1 MKAGLSTTKYIQN
14 LIRYALLIIGCVLSA
29 HSLRADESHPIL
41 IISSYNPDTRNTTRN
56 ISEFMEEYKRLGGTS
71 SVIIENMNCKSLPE
85 ASIWKE
91 RMAAL
96 LNKYTGDHRPQLILV
111 LGQEAWA
118 SYISQDSM
126 QMEDVPI
133 LAGMISR
140 NAVLLPDSTQSLSEW
155 DPVYMDLQTYVDEGY
170 KIGGYFY
177 SYDVE
182 KNVRLLLSLYP
193 HTRHIALITDNTYG
207 GIALQTFAKK
217 EMKKFPDL
225 DLILLDGRKNNIY
238 TLVEQIKQLP
248 EETVMLIG
256 TWRVDVNDGYYVGNA
271 TYTMMTARPSI
282 PAFTL
287 TSVGLGHWVLGG
299 YIPAYRSIG
308 KDLAVQAVDI
318 LKEKV
323 RPDDIRARFI
333 PNYYTFDLRKLKQF
347 NISRSQVPEG
357 TVFINEE
364 ANLLVKY
371 KIEILGI
378 VMGILVTFLI
388 TILYFLM
395 RANKLKDRL
404 WDLQKDNV
412 IIMNNMQISIQ
423 FIKPDY
429 TVKWENQIHYP
440 CEPENGPNNCF
451 LIEGG
456 KKPYCKNCAVIM
468 AMESKKPVD
477 VTKECGPGQYLHIVA
492 NPVIGEKDELIGVV
506 LKKEDVTK
514 QKQAENEL
522 RLAKEKAE
530 ESDRLKSAFL
540 ANMSHEIRT
549 PLNAIVGFSGLLAV
563 TDTPEEREE
572 YINIINSNN
581 DLLLQLIN
589 DILDLAK
596 IEAGTLEFVSSD
608 VDINQLLGDIE
619 QTARLKASDG
629 VQVSFV
635 EKLPHC
641 VLRVDKNRVS
651 QVLTNFLNNALKFTQ
666 EGSIRFGYRHT
677 GGELYFYVADT
688 GCGIAPEEIN
698 RVFNRFVKLNSF
710 AQGTGLGLSICQMI
724 IKKLEGRIGVES
736 TYGQGSVF
744 WFTLPD
750 KMLVTTAPAT
760 VDVETHAAA
769 APVLS
774 HKATLLIAED
784 NESNFT
790 LFYAMLKEFN
800 ILHARNG
807 REAVELYR
815 EHHPDLIL
823 MDLKMPE
830 MDGYEAT
837 RRIRTVDPD
846 IPIIAVTAFAFAEDE
861 QRVGQSGFNAYVAKP
876 IKPVELIKTIS
887 KFLNHG

>member
-1 MKAGLSTTKYIQN
+1 M
-14 LIRYALLIIGCVLSA
+14 LIIACFALFSP
-29 HSLRADESHPIL
+29 LRADESHPIL

-85 ASIWKE
+85 ASGWKK
-91 RMAAL
+91 RMADL
-96 LNKYTGDHRPQLILV
+96 LKKYTGDRRPELIMI
-111 LGQEAWA
+111 LGQEAWS
-118 SYISQDSM
+118 SYISQENTGLQDIP
-126 QMEDVPI
+126 V

-140 NAVLLPDSTQSLSEW
+140 NAVLLPDSAVSIADWE
-155 DPVYMDLQTYVDEGY
+155 PEYIDLQTYVDKGL

-182 KNVRLLLSLYP
+182 KNIRLVRRLYP
-193 HTRHIALITDNTYG
+193 QTEHIALITDNTYG
-207 GIALQTFAKK
+207 GIALQTYVKE

-238 TLVEQIKQLP
+238 TLVEQIKELP
-248 EETVMLIG
+248 RETAILVG

-271 TYTMMTARPSI
+271 TYTMMTANPSL

-299 YIPAYRSIG
+299 YLPKYRGIG
-308 KDLAVQAVDI
+308 QDLAREAVAI
-318 LKEKV
+318 LNNQLPPEQI
-323 RPDDIRARFI
+323 RPNFI
-333 PNYYTFDLRKLKQF
+333 PNYYTFDLHKLKQF
-347 NISRSQVPEG
+347 DISRRQVPAG
-357 TVFINEE
+357 ATFINEDTNPLIKYRNE
-364 ANLLVKY
+364 IVASIIIFLL
-371 KIEILGI
+371 IS
-378 VMGILVTFLI
+378 LI
-388 TILYFLM
+388 TILYFFM
-395 RANKLKDRL
+395 RANKLKDKL
-404 WDLQKDNV
+404 LDLQKDNV
-412 IIMNNMQISIQ
+412 IIMNNMQTSIK
-423 FIKPDY
+423 FINPDY
-429 TVKWENQIHYP
+429 SIKWENQIHYP
-440 CEPENGPNNCF
+440 CIPENGPENCF

-456 KKPYCKNCAVIM
+456 HPPYCKNCTVIS
-468 AMESKKPVD
+468 AMESKKPMD
-477 VTKECGPGQYLHIVA
+477 VIKECAPNQYLHILA
-492 NPVIGEKDELIGVV
+492 NPVTDEKGELIGVV
-506 LKKEDVTK
+506 LKKEDVTL
-514 QKQAENEL
+514 QKRAENEL

-563 TDTPEEREE
+563 TDTAEEKEE

-608 VDINQLLGDIE
+608 VDINQLMADIE
-619 QTARLKASDG
+619 QTSRLKAADG

-641 VLRVDKNRVS
+641 LIWVDKNRVS
-651 QVLTNFLNNALKFTQ
+651 QVLTNFINNALKFTT
-666 EGSIRFGYRHT
+666 EGSIRFGYRHE
-677 GGELYFYVADT
+677 GNELYFYVTDT
-688 GCGIAPEEIN
+688 GCGIAPEELD

-724 IKKLEGRIGVES
+724 IKKLDGRIGADS
-736 TYGQGSVF
+736 TIGKGSTF

-750 KMLVTTAPAT
+750 SLLIDTAPA
-760 VDVETHAAA
+760 VESEEVHTP
-769 APVLS
+769 PVYDLS

-784 NESNFT
+784 NESNYT
-790 LFYAMLKEFN
+790 LFHAMLKDYN
-800 ILHARNG
+800 ILHARDG
-807 REAVELYR
+807 REAVELYQR
-815 EHHPDLIL
+815 HHPDLIL
-823 MDLKMPE
+823 MDLKMPG

-837 RRIRTVDPD
+837 RRIRTMDTD

-861 QRVGQSGFNAYVAKP
+861 QRVQQSGFNAYISKP
-876 IKPVELIKTIS
+876 IKPAQLMHTIQKLLS
-887 KFLNHG
+887 ERK

>member
-1 MKAGLSTTKYIQN
+1 M
-14 LIRYALLIIGCVLSA
+14 LIIACFALFSP
-29 HSLRADESHPIL
+29 LRADESHPIL

-85 ASIWKE
+85 ASGWKK
-91 RMAAL
+91 RMADL
-96 LNKYTGDHRPQLILV
+96 LKKYTGDRRPELIMI
-111 LGQEAWA
+111 LGQEAWS
-118 SYISQDSM
+118 SYISQENTGLQDIP
-126 QMEDVPI
+126 V

-140 NAVLLPDSTQSLSEW
+140 NAVLLPDSAVSIADWE
-155 DPVYMDLQTYVDEGY
+155 PEYIDLQTYVDKGL

-182 KNVRLLLSLYP
+182 KNIRLVRRLYP
-193 HTRHIALITDNTYG
+193 QTEHIALITDNTYG
-207 GIALQTFAKK
+207 GIALQTYVKE

-238 TLVEQIKQLP
+238 TLVEQIKELP
-248 EETVMLIG
+248 RETAILVG

-271 TYTMMTARPSI
+271 TYTMMTANPSL

-299 YIPAYRSIG
+299 YLPKYRGIG
-308 KDLAVQAVDI
+308 QDLAREAVAI
-318 LKEKV
+318 LNNQLPPEQI
-323 RPDDIRARFI
+323 RPNFI
-333 PNYYTFDLRKLKQF
+333 PNYYTFDLHKLKQF
-347 NISRSQVPEG
+347 DISRRQVPAG
-357 TVFINEE
+357 ATFINEDTNPLIKYRNE
-364 ANLLVKY
+364 IVASIIIFLL
-371 KIEILGI
+371 IS
-378 VMGILVTFLI
+378 LI
-388 TILYFLM
+388 TILYFFM
-395 RANKLKDRL
+395 RANKLKDKL
-404 WDLQKDNV
+404 LDLQKDNV
-412 IIMNNMQISIQ
+412 IIMNNMQTSIK
-423 FIKPDY
+423 FINPDY
-429 TVKWENQIHYP
+429 SIKWENQIHYP
-440 CEPENGPNNCF
+440 CIPENGPENCF

-456 KKPYCKNCAVIM
+456 HPPYCKNCTVIS
-468 AMESKKPVD
+468 AMESKKPMD
-477 VTKECGPGQYLHIVA
+477 VIKECAPNQYLHILA
-492 NPVIGEKDELIGVV
+492 NPVTDEKGELIGVV
-506 LKKEDVTK
+506 LKKEDVTL
-514 QKQAENEL
+514 QKRAENEL

-563 TDTPEEREE
+563 TDTAEEKEE

-608 VDINQLLGDIE
+608 VDINQLMADIE
-619 QTARLKASDG
+619 QTSRLKAADG

-641 VLRVDKNRVS
+641 LIRVDKNRVS
-651 QVLTNFLNNALKFTQ
+651 QVLTNFINNALKFTT
-666 EGSIRFGYRHT
+666 EGSIRFGYRHE
-677 GGELYFYVADT
+677 GNELYFYVTDT
-688 GCGIAPEEIN
+688 GCGIAPEELD

-724 IKKLEGRIGVES
+724 IKKLDGRIGADS
-736 TYGQGSVF
+736 TIGKGSTF

-750 KMLVTTAPAT
+750 SLLIDTAPA
-760 VDVETHAAA
+760 VESEEVHTP
-769 APVLS
+769 PVYDLS

-784 NESNFT
+784 NESNYT
-790 LFYAMLKEFN
+790 LFHAMLKDYN
-800 ILHARNG
+800 ILHARDG
-807 REAVELYR
+807 REAVELYQR
-815 EHHPDLIL
+815 HHPDLIL
-823 MDLKMPE
+823 MDLKMPG

-837 RRIRTVDPD
+837 RRIRTMDTD

-861 QRVGQSGFNAYVAKP
+861 QRVQQSGFNAYISKP
-876 IKPVELIKTIS
+876 IKPAQLIHTIQKLLS
-887 KFLNHG
+887 ERK

>member
-1 MKAGLSTTKYIQN
+1 M
-14 LIRYALLIIGCVLSA
+14 LIIACFALFSP
-29 HSLRADESHPIL
+29 LRADESHPIL

-85 ASIWKE
+85 ASGWKK
-91 RMAAL
+91 RMADL
-96 LNKYTGDHRPQLILV
+96 LKKYTGDRRPELIMI
-111 LGQEAWA
+111 LGQEAWS
-118 SYISQDSM
+118 SYISQENTGLQDIP
-126 QMEDVPI
+126 V

-140 NAVLLPDSTQSLSEW
+140 NAVLLPDSAVSIADWE
-155 DPVYMDLQTYVDEGY
+155 PEYIDLQTYVDKGL

-182 KNVRLLLSLYP
+182 KNIRLVRRLYP
-193 HTRHIALITDNTYG
+193 QTEHIALITDNTYG
-207 GIALQTFAKK
+207 GIALQTYVKE

-238 TLVEQIKQLP
+238 TLVEQIKELP
-248 EETVMLIG
+248 RETAILVG

-271 TYTMMTARPSI
+271 TYTMMTANPSL

-299 YIPAYRSIG
+299 YLPKYRGIG
-308 KDLAVQAVDI
+308 QDLAREAVAI
-318 LKEKV
+318 LNNQLPPEQI
-323 RPDDIRARFI
+323 RPNFI
-333 PNYYTFDLRKLKQF
+333 PNYYTFDLHKLKQF
-347 NISRSQVPEG
+347 DISRRQVPAG
-357 TVFINEE
+357 ATFINEDTNPLIKYRNE
-364 ANLLVKY
+364 IVASIIIFLL
-371 KIEILGI
+371 IS
-378 VMGILVTFLI
+378 LI
-388 TILYFLM
+388 TILYFFM
-395 RANKLKDRL
+395 RANKLKDKL
-404 WDLQKDNV
+404 LDLQKDNV
-412 IIMNNMQISIQ
+412 IIMNNMQTSIK
-423 FIKPDY
+423 FINPDY
-429 TVKWENQIHYP
+429 SIKWENQIHYP
-440 CEPENGPNNCF
+440 CIPENGPENCF

-456 KKPYCKNCAVIM
+456 HPPYCKNCTVIS
-468 AMESKKPVD
+468 AMESKKPMD
-477 VTKECGPGQYLHIVA
+477 VIKECAPNQYLHILA
-492 NPVIGEKDELIGVV
+492 NPVTDEKGELIGVV
-506 LKKEDVTK
+506 LKKEDVTL
-514 QKQAENEL
+514 QKRAENEL

-563 TDTPEEREE
+563 TDTAEEKEE

-608 VDINQLLGDIE
+608 VDINQLMADIE
-619 QTARLKASDG
+619 QTSRLKAADG

-641 VLRVDKNRVS
+641 LIRVDKNRVS
-651 QVLTNFLNNALKFTQ
+651 QVLTNFINNALKFTT
-666 EGSIRFGYRHT
+666 EGSIRFGYRHE
-677 GGELYFYVADT
+677 GNELYFYVTDT
-688 GCGIAPEEIN
+688 GCGIAPEELD

-724 IKKLEGRIGVES
+724 IKKLDGRIGADS
-736 TYGQGSVF
+736 TIGKGSTF

-750 KMLVTTAPAT
+750 SLLIDTAPA
-760 VDVETHAAA
+760 VESEEVHTP
-769 APVLS
+769 PVYDLS

-784 NESNFT
+784 NESNYT
-790 LFYAMLKEFN
+790 LFHAMLKDYN
-800 ILHARNG
+800 ILHARDG
-807 REAVELYR
+807 REAVELYQR
-815 EHHPDLIL
+815 HHPDLIL
-823 MDLKMPE
+823 MDLKMPG

-837 RRIRTVDPD
+837 RRIRTMDTD

-861 QRVGQSGFNAYVAKP
+861 QRVQQSGFNAYISKP
-876 IKPVELIKTIS
+876 IKPAQLMHTIQKLLS
-887 KFLNHG
+887 ERK

>member
-1 MKAGLSTTKYIQN
+1 MKPSLSTTKYIRN
-14 LIRYALLIIGCVLSA
+14 LIRYAFLLIGCLLSA

-85 ASIWKE
+85 ASVWKE
-91 RMAAL
+91 RMAKL
-96 LNKYTGDHRPQLILV
+96 LDKYTGSSRPELIMI

-118 SYISQDSM
+118 SYISQDSIR
-126 QMEDVPI
+126 MEDIPI

-140 NAVLLPDSTQSLSEW
+140 NAVLLPDSTQSLSDW

-177 SYDVE
+177 AYDVE
-182 KNVRLLLSLYP
+182 KNVQLLLSLYP
-193 HTRHIALITDNTYG
+193 QTKHIALITDNTYG

-308 KDLAVQAVDI
+308 KDLAIQAVDI

-323 RPDDIRARFI
+323 RPDEIQARFI

-357 TVFINEE
+357 TVFINED

-371 KIEILGI
+371 KIEILGL
-378 VMGILVTFLI
+378 VMAILVTFLI

-404 WDLQKDNV
+404 MDLQKDNV

-440 CEPENGPNNCF
+440 CTPENGPQNCF

-456 KKPYCKNCAVIM
+456 QKPYCKNCTVIM
-468 AMESKKPVD
+468 AMESKKTVD
-477 VTKECGPGQYLHIVA
+477 VTKECSPGQYLHIVA
-492 NPVIGEKDELIGVV
+492 NPVSGEKGELIGVV

-608 VDINQLLGDIE
+608 VDVNQLLADIE

-641 VLRVDKNRVS
+641 ILRVDKNRVS
-651 QVLTNFLNNALKFTQ
+651 QVITNFLNNALKFTG
-666 EGSIRFGYRHT
+666 EGSIRFGYRHK
-677 GGELYFYVADT
+677 GNELYFYVADT

-724 IKKLEGRIGVES
+724 IKKLEGQIGVES
-736 TYGQGSVF
+736 TYGKGSTF

-750 KMLVTTAPAT
+750 KLLVTTIPQDYDLEKQDAPAP
-760 VDVETHAAA
+760 A
-769 APVLS
+769 LS

-837 RRIRTVDPD
+837 RRIRTVDPA

-861 QRVGQSGFNAYVAKP
+861 QRVGQSGFNAYVSKP
-876 IKPVELIKTIS
+876 IKPVELLKTIS
-887 KFLNHG
+887 KFLHHG

>member
-1 MKAGLSTTKYIQN
+1 M
-14 LIRYALLIIGCVLSA
+14 SA
-29 HSLRADESHPIL
+29 HSVRADEGHPIL

-56 ISEFMEEYKRLGGTS
+56 ISEFMEEYKRLGGNS

-85 ASIWKE
+85 AWTWKG
-91 RMAAL
+91 RMARL
-96 LNKYTGDHRPQLILV
+96 LDKYTGDRKPELIML

-126 QMEDVPI
+126 VMEDVPI

-140 NAVLLPDSTQSLSEW
+140 NAVLLPDSAESVSGW
-155 DPVYMDLQTYVDEGY
+155 NPVYMDLQTYVDEGY

-182 KNVRLLLSLYP
+182 KNIRLLLSLYP
-193 HTRHIALITDNTYG
+193 QTKHIALITDNTYG
-207 GIALQTFAKK
+207 GIALQTFTKK
-217 EMKKFPDL
+217 EIKKFPEL
-225 DLILLDGRKNNIY
+225 ELILLDGRKNNIY

-248 EETVMLIG
+248 DQTGMLIG

-271 TYTMMTARPSI
+271 TYTMMTACPSI

-287 TSVGLGHWVLGG
+287 TSVGLGHWALGG
-299 YIPAYRSIG
+299 YLPAYRSIG
-308 KDLAVQAVDI
+308 KDLAIQAVDI
-318 LKEKV
+318 LKRKV
-323 RPDDIRARFI
+323 RPDEIRASFI
-333 PNYYTFDLRKLKQF
+333 PNYYTFDLHKLKQF
-347 NISRSQVPEG
+347 EISRNQVPKEA
-357 TVFINEE
+357 VFINED

-404 WDLQKDNV
+404 LDLQKDNV

-440 CEPENGPNNCF
+440 CTPENGPQNCF
-451 LIEGG
+451 LRKDG
-456 KKPYCKNCAVIM
+456 KKPYCKNCTVIM
-468 AMESKKPVD
+468 AMESKKTVD
-477 VTKECGPGQYLHIVA
+477 VTKECNPGQYLHIAA

-563 TDTPEEREE
+563 TETPEEREE

-619 QTARLKASDG
+619 QTARLKAADG

-635 EKLPHC
+635 EKLPRC
-641 VLRVDKNRVS
+641 ILRVDKNRVS
-651 QVLTNFLNNALKFTQ
+651 QVITNFLNNALKFTH
-666 EGSIRFGYRHT
+666 EGSIRFGYRYIED
-677 GGELYFYVADT
+677 ELYFYVTDT

-698 RVFNRFVKLNSF
+698 RVFSRFVKLNSF

-724 IKKLEGRIGVES
+724 IKKLEGRIGVDS
-736 TYGQGSVF
+736 TYGQGSTF

-750 KMLVTTAPAT
+750 KLLVTTTPEPVCTEKPAPAG
-760 VDVETHAAA
+760 
-769 APVLS
+769 PVLS

-815 EHHPDLIL
+815 DHHPDLIL

-837 RRIRTVDPD
+837 RQIRTVDTG

-861 QRVGQSGFNAYVAKP
+861 HRVEESGFNAYVPKP
-876 IKPVELIKTIS
+876 IKPVELLKTIS